1 MALRTADVAP
11 PSITRLIRPRQRQ
24 TNIAVVGLALVVA
37 CALGAALLARS
48 SAHRVQIVVAAH
60 DLQPGVAIRPSDL
73 RLNGVS
79 PDTNARF
86 IAASAADDVIGH
98 LPRGFIPAGTPLN
111 AAMVA
116 ETVQVPAGDTIVGAV
131 LSPGAVPTALQVGQ
145 RVDLVV
151 VAKDGGGAAPAQTSP
166 AVVGT
171 AVVYS
176 VGSTGD
182 STGGSEW
189 VSLEAQQSLGPVIA
203 QAAQDGV
210 LRLELVP

>member
-11 PSITRLIRPRQRQ
+11 PSITRLVRPRQRQ
-24 TNIAVVGLALVVA
+24 TSIAIVGLALVLA

-48 SAHRVQIVVAAH
+48 SAHRVQVVVAAH
-60 DLQPGVAIRPSDL
+60 DLQPGVAIQPSDL
-73 RLNGVS
+73 RVTGVS

-86 IAASAADDVIGH
+86 IAASAAGDVIGH

-116 ETVQVPAGDTIVGAV
+116 ETVQVPIGNTIVGAV

-145 RVDLVV
+145 RVDVVV
-151 VAKDGGGAAPAQTSP
+151 VAKDSGGATAAQTSP
-166 AVVGT
+166 AVVGP

-176 VGSTGD
+176 VAPAASNAD
-182 STGGSEW
+182 GGEW